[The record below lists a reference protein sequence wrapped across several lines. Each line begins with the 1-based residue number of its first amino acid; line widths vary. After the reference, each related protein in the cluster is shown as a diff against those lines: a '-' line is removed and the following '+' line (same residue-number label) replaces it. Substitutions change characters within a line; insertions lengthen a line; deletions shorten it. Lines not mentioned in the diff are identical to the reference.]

1 MHWTVKGFV
10 HNQKEKAFVKE
21 VLSKHPTPIP

>member
-21 VLSKHPTPIP
+21 VTPTTSHQK